1 MEGSFPFLPP
11 SGLSPPVEAVA
22 AATSVFTE
30 YVFRE
35 SVDSAHNSQI
45 SSTFQEADCLLKL
58 VKINKQVFAIT
69 LLSRNLNHTAQL
81 SISARGETIILSV
94 GLGGRNGK
102 DPNGAN
108 GFCRGSVSDID
119 HLIPINLR

>member
-1 MEGSFPFLPP
+1 MYL
-11 SGLSPPVEAVA
+11 
-22 AATSVFTE
+22 FTE

-35 SVDSAHNSQI
+35 SVDSAHMSQI

-81 SISARGETIILSV
+81 SISARGGGGINNFVSRTGGEETEKTRAADLLERIKRSPFSV
-94 GLGGRNGK
+94 NV
-102 DPNGAN
+102 
-108 GFCRGSVSDID
+108 FFIF
-119 HLIPINLR
+119 